1 LFSVSAQ
8 VCGYCLLRWIDP
20 SMQIAAPKIPPGNR
34 SRAARA
40 LTAGLSSTLLDFL
53 HLGIDHVVVART

>member
-20 SMQIAAPKIPPGNR
+20 SMQIAAPKIPQGIV
-34 SRAARA
+34 RARRV
-40 LTAGLSSTLLDFL
+40 L
-53 HLGIDHVVVART
+53 